1 MSSAASFWAAKS
13 GDVKSLM
20 PGAHEPVRTGGQTR
34 KISTAVNRTN
44 GTPLVTQSHSS
55 LETSPGGST
64 VKTSWADSDDEVE
77 YPALTSPLRRVKEL
91 ENTVSAKNSQLVDM
105 SATLQE
111 KDTKIIELK
120 AAVESQQTLIN
131 SAQATAQAST
141 KQVEGLEKE
150 NHKQF
155 LHIQKLVAE
164 VDEKDRRV
172 AVLEAEV
179 DEHCAMIARL
189 DERLQKNET
198 KSSLQQDQHAV
209 ESIKKDEPDS
219 AVFLQ
224 QEQDMVESLQE
235 GEAESTPQH
244 EQQMAEGL
252 HKDEAKSDVPDE
264 HQTVEEVKSIDTAP
278 VQPVDANLTKPAGPA
293 VNTSEF
299 PVYSNTA
306 TVKQVAAPP
315 SAPKLKMAVD
325 LSKYAKKR
333 SAAPTPKPIV
343 AEKQKAKATP
353 VVSNKDVPAPKID
366 VSSDIRS
373 MPIYQRSL
381 FANGSQVQ
389 VKMGDVALAT
399 LPKYVLMQCSPKAF
413 KHFTDSPTASTLDFP
428 PNSMHPAATAK
439 IFKWMDD
446 MAHRGGNFSISLYHD
461 EKADEKNLHT
471 CRAARV
477 LGLHNM
483 YVGHFTRT
491 YCDRI
496 RAGITIDLMAK
507 MVELAYPEND
517 PIYKCLVDNIAYHRF
532 RGDAKEPE
540 KLNLFVGKYADL
552 KAKVEKI
559 EIGLSKKRQ
568 GVAKAS
574 KGDKVAHSPKPAS

>member
-13 GDVKSLM
+13 GDVKSLT
-20 PGAHEPVRTGGQTR
+20 PGAHEPVRTGGPTR

-44 GTPLVTQSHSS
+44 GTPPVPQSHSS

-77 YPALTSPLRRVKEL
+77 YPALTSPRRGVKEL
-91 ENTVSAKNSQLVDM
+91 ENTLSAKSSQLVDM

-111 KDTKIIELK
+111 KETKIIELK
-120 AAVESQQTLIN
+120 AVVESQQTLIN
-131 SAQATAQAST
+131 GAQATAQAST

-164 VDEKDRRV
+164 VDEKDRRI

-179 DEHCAMIARL
+179 DEHCATIANL
-189 DERLQKNET
+189 DERLQKNEAE
-198 KSSLQQDQHAV
+198 SALQQEQHAV
-209 ESIKKDEPDS
+209 ENTPKDEPDS
-219 AVFLQ
+219 AESLQ
-224 QEQDMVESLQE
+224 QEQAMVESFQE
-235 GEAESTPQH
+235 GEAEYTTQH
-244 EQQMAEGL
+244 E

-264 HQTVEEVKSIDTAP
+264 HQTVKEVKSIDTAP

-293 VNTSEF
+293 VNTSKF
-299 PVYSNTA
+299 PVCSDTT
-306 TVKQVAAPP
+306 TVKQVAAAPR
-315 SAPKLKMAVD
+315 APKLKMAVD

-333 SAAPTPKPIV
+333 SLAPTPKPTI
-343 AEKQKAKATP
+343 AEKQVVKATP
-353 VVSNKDVPAPKID
+353 VVSKKDVPAPKID

-373 MPIYQRSL
+373 MPIYQRSI
-381 FANGSQVQ
+381 FANGPQVQ
-389 VKMGDVALAT
+389 VKMGDVVLAT
-399 LPKYVLMQCSPKAF
+399 LPKYLLMQCSPKAF
-413 KHFTDSPTASTLDFP
+413 KHFTDSPTASTLEFP

-446 MAHRGGNFSISLYHD
+446 MAHRGGNFSISLFHD

-496 RAGITIDLMAK
+496 RAGVTIDLMAK

-517 PIYKCLVDNIAYHRF
+517 PIYKCLIDNIAYHRF

-559 EIGLSKKRQ
+559 EMGLRKKRQ
-568 GVAKAS
+568 GVAKTS
-574 KGDKVAHSPKPAS
+574 KGDEAANSPKAAS